1 MKIIKKGKV
10 KEEEYHKVC
19 GYCDTEFTYTSSD
32 VKPDFRDGDYVICPV
47 CGKFLAHGSLPQNI
61 DRSKDC

>member
-1 MKIIKKGKV
+1 MRIIKIGNNKI
-10 KEEEYHKVC
+10 KEYFKTC
-19 GYCDTEFTYTSSD
+19 IYCDTEFSYNDSD

-47 CGKFLAHGSLPQNI
+47 CGKFLFHGEPPKNV